1 MVLLIDK
8 YYNHRD
14 ILMTCIVGIVDR
26 SFSTPRVLMGA
37 DSGASDT
44 ELMTPILDPKIKK
57 NGKYLIGYAGETG
70 LGQLL
75 HHIDLP
81 DPNVPNKELLKFMR
95 TKFALAFKNGIN
107 LYSPSTS
114 PSDDKDGGLSALIA
128 VRGRLFEFNSE
139 DFQFNEYYEG
149 AIGSGAHFAFGSLY
163 TTRGYKDN
171 NRRLKLSIEAAIE
184 YNPSCKGPIVYDYI

>member
-1 MVLLIDK
+1 
-8 YYNHRD
+8 
-14 ILMTCIVGIVDR
+14 MTCIVGIVDR
-26 SFSTPRVLMGA
+26 SLNTPRVLMGA
-37 DSGASDT
+37 DSGASDSD
-44 ELMTPILDPKIKK
+44 LMTPIMDPKIQK

-70 LGQLL
+70 LGQLF
-75 HHIDLP
+75 HVYDFP
-81 DPNVPNKELLKFMR
+81 EPPQSQKDLLKFMR
-95 TKFALAFKNGIN
+95 TKFALAYKNAIN

-114 PSDDKDGGLSALIA
+114 PSDDKDGGVSALIA

-139 DFQFNEYYEG
+139 DFQFNEYYEC

-184 YNPSCKGPIVYDYI
+184 YNPACKGPIVYDYI